1 MCIKAIT
8 SVCECVCEVM
18 CSINMETYYKSSL
31 SCQLDLLLLLYLINV
46 FCFLFSVSVAV
57 TFVIIF
63 FLFSAVAF
71 AFYQTRFCFCKLW
84 LLTLVDRMNES
95 EVDQTNRRNRGTS
108 KERHTLVDFLYNC
121 AFYFVVLFVLVCVC
135 VFFLF

>member
-1 MCIKAIT
+1 MPVGLVVVALVNK
-8 SVCECVCEVM
+8 
-18 CSINMETYYKSSL
+18 
-31 SCQLDLLLLLYLINV
+31 
-46 FCFLFSVSVAV
+46 CFLFSAV

-121 AFYFVVLFVLVCVC
+121 AFFCCVIRLSVCVC
-135 VFFLF
+135 MCVCFYILVLIES